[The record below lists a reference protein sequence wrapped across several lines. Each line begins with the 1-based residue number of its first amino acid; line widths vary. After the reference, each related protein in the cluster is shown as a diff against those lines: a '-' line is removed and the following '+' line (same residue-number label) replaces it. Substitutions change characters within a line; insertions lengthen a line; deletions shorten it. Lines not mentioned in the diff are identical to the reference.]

1 MPHSKWTEKK
11 IARMLAD
18 RIGEGHLSKYKPW
31 LQVKDISSLG
41 RSRRI
46 WSAKTNR
53 THHLLSDVEYR
64 LFVALEWQRDIFD
77 IREQFPL
84 DRCLTQDIARS
95 LGITHPYYP
104 TTDVPTVM
112 TVDFLVTVK
121 RGPETTLVAFNTK
134 TAEEAEDERSMLK
147 LEVQR
152 EYFEQ
157 LGVEHHIVFSSDI
170 PLNNVANIGDIREAP
185 LRPNEA
191 EPRPGYF
198 ADLCQRMLS
207 DMLSRPRDMPLA
219 AYCTEFDARF
229 GCPPGAGIRVART
242 LMWERTLVP
251 DLSSPNL
258 NHEPLSKFVLTTEP
272 ALTSASGGGDAL

>member
-1 MPHSKWTEKK
+1 MARGTWTEKK
-11 IARMLAD
+11 IAKMQTEGF
-18 RIGEGHLSKYKPW
+18 GEGHLGEYKPW
-31 LQVKDISSLG
+31 IQVKDISSLG

-46 WSAKTNR
+46 WSAMTRR
-53 THHLLSDVEYR
+53 THHLLSDIEYQ
-64 LFVALEWQRDIFD
+64 LFVALEWQRNVLD

-84 DRCLTQDIARS
+84 DRCFTQDIARS
-95 LGITHPYYP
+95 LGITHPHYP
-104 TTDVPTVM
+104 ATEVPTVM
-112 TVDFLVTVK
+112 TVDFLVTLK
-121 RGPETTLVAFNTK
+121 QGQETSLVAFNTK
-134 TAEEAEDERSMLK
+134 TADEAEDERSMLK

-185 LRPNEA
+185 LRPDEA

-207 DMLSRPRDMPLA
+207 DMPSWPRDMPLA
-219 AYCTEFDARF
+219 AYCAEFDARF
-229 GCPPGAGIRVART
+229 GCPPGAGIRVARI

-258 NHEPLSKFVLTTEP
+258 NHEPLSKFTLTGQP
-272 ALTSASGGGDAL
+272 ALTSASKGR